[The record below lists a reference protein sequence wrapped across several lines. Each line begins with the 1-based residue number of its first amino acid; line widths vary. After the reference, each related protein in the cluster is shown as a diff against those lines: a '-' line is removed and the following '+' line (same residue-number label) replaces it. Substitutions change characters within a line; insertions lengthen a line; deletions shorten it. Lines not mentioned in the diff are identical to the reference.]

1 VGRLVRTVVAA
12 PAVLTLALTPV
23 AAEAATSPDRV
34 EVTATWLRGA
44 SAAGDSLVVLYS
56 HANLVGASGLR
67 PAYPYAW
74 SLPIRTLD
82 PRLTLLHAVLV
93 DPGRA
98 PTWVVGWDGLHTW
111 GLDRDR
117 AVESALT
124 DGYRRVATVCGR
136 PVWLRDGTARA
147 LPTPGRC
154 P

>member
-1 VGRLVRTVVAA
+1 VVAA

-23 AAEAATSPDRV
+23 AAQAATSPDRV
-34 EVTATWLRGA
+34 GATATWLGEA
-44 SAAGDSLVVLYS
+44 SATGDSLVVLYS

-82 PRLTLLHAVLV
+82 PRLSLLHAVLT

-111 GLDRDR
+111 GLDRDH

-124 DGYRRVATVCGR
+124 DGYRRVATVCGH
-136 PVWLRDGTARA
+136 PVWLRDGVARA
-147 LPTPGRC
+147 LPTPRRC